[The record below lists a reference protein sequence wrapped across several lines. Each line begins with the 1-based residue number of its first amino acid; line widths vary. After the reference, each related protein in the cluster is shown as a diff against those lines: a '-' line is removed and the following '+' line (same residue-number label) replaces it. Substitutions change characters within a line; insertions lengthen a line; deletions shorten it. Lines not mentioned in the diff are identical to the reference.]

1 MCHTRTPKPPSNYP
15 TAPQGSPT
23 NWWGSLFSHE
33 SRSHTPHR
41 RDGPASGMP
50 RASDAVRGR
59 GTGARPTAYTPGSG
73 RLPPTCAQ
81 RGNFGHVISD
91 MSFRGG
97 LMYKFLA
104 PALADALV
112 TTRDAQTRNKA
123 KALTKG
129 HPYTV
134 YRLLYPW
141 GSQTPVQSRGMF
153 PIGVGMSPVD
163 CLDKIGDCHYGPC
176 SFFAD
181 EETPLEKEPPLW

>member
-1 MCHTRTPKPPSNYP
+1 MLPPYSLHT
-15 TAPQGSPT
+15 G
-23 NWWGSLFSHE
+23 F
-33 SRSHTPHR
+33 
-41 RDGPASGMP
+41 GPAASNL
-50 RASDAVRGR
+50 RA
-59 GTGARPTAYTPGSG
+59 ARKFRT
-73 RLPPTCAQ
+73 R
-81 RGNFGHVISD
+81 NFGHVVSG
-91 MSFRGG
+91 RARVR
-97 LMYKFLA
+97 KFLA
-104 PALADALV
+104 PAHWALGALADALV

-141 GSQTPVQSRGMF
+141 GSQTPVQSRGI